1 MRLTVPLSHGLP
13 AVPLYCAASSLARER
28 QPFVEIRTLF
38 APDQQQQYA
47 HSRFTALDEASLAV
61 GEILPLSR
69 FPEERLYVFTDGRGF
84 MDIYPG
90 DQYEIRQTTALWTT
104 PLIPTEIR
112 NTGPRPLHFVVFRV
126 AGVPVP
132 ELHDGMLTWT
142 SVDASGHAAP
152 GSGQNTVYVYETHR
166 HEEGLHLRIHLIPL
180 RRAQRTHDPAEMLT
194 LLPGGSTQRHTHPDI
209 EESIYVLNGS
219 GRAMWDDTWIDIGP
233 GSALCYPANVVRMVH
248 NHGDAPLTYIC
259 HAVGL

>member
-1 MRLTVPLSHGLP
+1 MEG
-13 AVPLYCAASSLARER
+13 
-28 QPFVEIRTLF
+28 QPNVEVNTLF
-38 APDQQQQYA
+38 APHQQSA
-47 HSRFTALDEASLAV
+47 HALSRYTTLDEAELAV
-61 GEILPLSR
+61 GERMPLAT
-69 FPEERLYVFTDGRGF
+69 FPEERLYLFTDGRGF

-126 AGVPVP
+126 GGVPVP
-132 ELHDGMLTWT
+132 EMRDGMLTWT

-166 HEEGLHLRIHLIPL
+166 HDEGLHLRIHLIPL

-209 EESIYVLNGS
+209 EESIYVLNGT
-219 GRAMWDDTWIDIGP
+219 GRAMWDDEWLPIGP
-233 GSALCYPANVVRMVH
+233 GSALCYPPGIVRMVH
-248 NHGDAPLTYIC
+248 NDSDAPLTYVC
-259 HAVGL
+259 HAAGVTSDQ